1 MKKTMRAIETTGIID
16 SDGKLNLGDLMEELG
31 PGPVRVIL
39 LLPDDHAGTAM
50 THDGRLTSV
59 RQVCDFFVKKA
70 KCLEVVQEILLV
82 GENEACTE
90 IWTVASADRM
100 DFEAHYPIYDIQSE
114 VARSAD
120 RPIVGFRVVNFQEF
134 RYSDSAYNFPGGVK
148 SLWKREY
155 VSAD

>member
-1 MKKTMRAIETTGIID
+1 MTTAAKTMKATGFVDERGELHLDEPLRMSPCRVSVLIEYDESETIVVD
-16 SDGKLNLGDLMEELG
+16 DGQL
-31 PGPVRVIL
+31 
-39 LLPDDHAGTAM
+39 H
-50 THDGRLTSV
+50 SV

-70 KCLEVVQEILLV
+70 KRLEVVQEILLV

-114 VARSAD
+114 VARSTD
-120 RPIVGFRVVNFQEF
+120 RPIVGFHVINFQDF
-134 RYSDSAYNFPGGVK
+134 RYGDSAGNLPDGVK